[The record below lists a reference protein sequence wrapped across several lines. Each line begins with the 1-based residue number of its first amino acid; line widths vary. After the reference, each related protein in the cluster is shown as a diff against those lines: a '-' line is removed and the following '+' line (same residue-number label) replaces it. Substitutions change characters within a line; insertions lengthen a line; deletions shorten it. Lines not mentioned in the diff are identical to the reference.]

1 MTTTLIKKGYL
12 LDPCLPFE
20 RGDILIKN
28 DLIAQVAPDIDF
40 PADTIINA
48 SNKVILPGLIS
59 AHTHSFMTWLRGLT
73 DNLPLDSW
81 LLYIGYVMGERM
93 SLREQYVWSAIGAL
107 ELLKNGTTSLV
118 ESGPVIGRLEEIDNR
133 VDATANAFADVGIR
147 AAIAPLYLD
156 LDYSEGHPLHLLGD
170 IKPEH
175 IAPLNLFPP
184 EKAENII
191 QALRGVL
198 RRWQDDNPR
207 LSLYLGCEPP
217 YRASR
222 ELLEG
227 TVELAS
233 EFDLGIHM
241 HLLEAKFQVIISH
254 KMFSCSPVDYL
265 ASINCLGPHVS
276 LAHVI
281 WVDDKD
287 IQVLAETNTSVIH
300 NPIANLRLGD
310 GIAPVQAMKARGLNI
325 ALGID
330 DVSNCDS
337 LSMFESMKFAASIHK
352 LYGHRSKWIG
362 AQDALTMCLHGG
374 AKVMRKKIGS
384 LQPGCLADLVILGTD
399 KLFIIPKEYFINQ
412 LVFGELGSSVE
423 TVLVGGHVVIEDKEV
438 KTVNEKELYAEAR
451 ESMQKLYTDIP
462 SLNKRFAPALDL
474 LDRMDKAVADYKLPF
489 SRLAC
494 LD

>member
-1 MTTTLIKKGYL
+1 MIT
-12 LDPCLPFE
+12 
-20 RGDILIKN
+20 
-28 DLIAQVAPDIDF
+28 
-40 PADTIINA
+40 PA
-48 SNKVILPGLIS
+48 
-59 AHTHSFMTWLRGLT
+59 
-73 DNLPLDSW
+73 
-81 LLYIGYVMGERM
+81 
-93 SLREQYVWSAIGAL
+93 
-107 ELLKNGTTSLV
+107 
-118 ESGPVIGRLEEIDNR
+118 
-133 VDATANAFADVGIR
+133 
-147 AAIAPLYLD
+147 
-156 LDYSEGHPLHLLGD
+156 
-170 IKPEH
+170 
-175 IAPLNLFPP
+175 
-184 EKAENII
+184 
-191 QALRGVL
+191 
-198 RRWQDDNPR
+198 

-254 KMFSCSPVDYL
+254 KMFSQSPVDYL

-287 IQVLAETNTSVIH
+287 IQMLAETNTSVVH
-300 NPIANLRLGD
+300 NPMANLRLGD
-310 GIAPVQAMKARGLNI
+310 GIAPVQAIKARGLNI

-337 LSMFESMKFAASIHK
+337 VSMFENMKFAALIHK
-352 LYGHRSKWIG
+352 LYGHRSNWIG

-384 LQPGCLADLVILGTD
+384 LQPGYLADLVILRMD
-399 KLFIIPKEYFINQ
+399 KLFVIPKEYFINQ

-423 TVLVGGHVVIEDKEV
+423 TVLVGGHVVIEDKDV

-451 ESMQKLYTDIP
+451 ESIQKLYKDIP
-462 SLNKRFAPALDL
+462 SLNKRFAPVLDL

-489 SRLAC
+489 NRLA
-494 LD
+494 